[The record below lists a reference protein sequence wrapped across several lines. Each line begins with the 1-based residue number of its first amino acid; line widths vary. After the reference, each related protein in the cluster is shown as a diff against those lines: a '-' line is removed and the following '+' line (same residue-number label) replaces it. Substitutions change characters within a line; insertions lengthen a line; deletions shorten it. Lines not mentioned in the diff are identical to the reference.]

1 MLKTVHACKE
11 VDPSLVA
18 VTDLTIKERQSMIAK
33 RWISPNFAWQE
44 PGRAVL
50 LSRSNESRQVLSV
63 MINEEDHLR
72 IQMIAPELEY
82 DQKRLRLFVKDLE
95 TVIPF
100 AFTDNIGYLAAS
112 VVNSGTGTRYS
123 ALVHLIGLQLTGEL
137 EQVLGVLVDSNL
149 TLRGAFGEGTK
160 PIGSF
165 LQISST
171 SAEWS
176 NFRISCDYLVEKES
190 TARQKLQEGDVD
202 ELKKRSARM
211 VFEQEQI
218 DFVQTLRFLSLR
230 RLIASQCHPQYLPLV
245 DQQIESA
252 EASHGAIDDEDQ
264 HRNRIVELRRL
275 LEITS

>member
-1 MLKTVHACKE
+1 MLKAVKACQE
-11 VDPSLVA
+11 IDSSLVA

-50 LSRSNESRQVLSV
+50 VSRSQDQRQVLSV

-72 IQMIAPELEY
+72 IQLIAPELDC

-95 TVIPF
+95 ALLPF
-100 AFTDNIGYLAAS
+100 AFTEKMGYLAAS
-112 VVNSGTGTRYS
+112 VVNAGSGARFS

-171 SAEWS
+171 STEWS
-176 NFRISCDYLVEKES
+176 TFRISCDYLVEKENA
-190 TARQKLQEGDVD
+190 ARKRISEGDLED
-202 ELKKRSARM
+202 LKTRSSKM
-211 VFEQEQI
+211 VFERDQI

-230 RLIASQCHPQYLPLV
+230 RLIASLTEPKDIALV
-245 DQQIESA
+245 DQQIENA
-252 EASHGAIDDEDQ
+252 EATHTALDDEDQ
-264 HRNRIVELRRL
+264 SRNRLSELRRL
-275 LEITS
+275 LELTS